1 MKIKLDT
8 KKIYLA
14 MAEKGLTITEIA
26 KQGGISQQAVSNAL
40 NGNRVGKV
48 KVVPAI
54 CQALELSAKD
64 IVIIEDQLPPEQR
77 KGGKMEDRYYE
88 VIIPVSIYINDAMNP
103 SIIFDTYEEA
113 VKAAKPW
120 IDQKYDVVITARYY
134 KDEDDYGEQR

>member
-26 KQGGISQQAVSNAL
+26 QQGGVSQQAVSNAL
-40 NGNRVGKV
+40 SGKRVGKV

-64 IVIIEDQLPPEQR
+64 IVIIED
-77 KGGKMEDRYYE
+77 
-88 VIIPVSIYINDAMNP
+88 
-103 SIIFDTYEEA
+103 
-113 VKAAKPW
+113 
-120 IDQKYDVVITARYY
+120 
-134 KDEDDYGEQR
+134 